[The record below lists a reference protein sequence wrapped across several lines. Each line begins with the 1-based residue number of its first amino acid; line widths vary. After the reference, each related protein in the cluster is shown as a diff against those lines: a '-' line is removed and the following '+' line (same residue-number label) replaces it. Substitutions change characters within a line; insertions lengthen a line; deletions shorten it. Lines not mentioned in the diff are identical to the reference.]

1 MESGNRGMK
10 AWYAWSRAGSRPP
23 LRGATRPGCPA
34 FGGASWCARPWPPLR
49 SGGPLRPPGAAARL
63 RSGASL
69 PAPRSAP
76 RPPWGRW
83 PLRVARAPSAPL
95 GSLRGSLGL
104 SAGRLRPSARPRPSP
119 GGPRCGGSGSGF
131 RGPWLPGPSAPSSGG
146 LGRWALVACRPL
158 AGALRSCRPPACA
171 PSLVAPGPPP
181 RGPVGRPG
189 FRPGPPRLLP
199 PGAAGAAAPPFS
211 APPPPSVGVVPVGAV
226 VGALRSSGPPAV
238 LVGCPAALVVGAGGP
253 CHLPKITVKGQ
264 DKRPP
269 VGLGAALDGDL
280 QRRQPG
286 GNAARPGLA
295 VTAPVDMVGRT
306 KSKEKPSKKEE
317 KRWKPKRKC

>member
-1 MESGNRGMK
+1 MRCSSTTHNRPTHGERKPWNESLVRMEPGRVPAPAPGGHPSRLPRLWRGF
-10 AWYAWSRAGSRPP
+10 
-23 LRGATRPGCPA
+23 L
-34 FGGASWCARPWPPLR
+34 WCARPWPPLR

-181 RGPVGRPG
+181 RGPIGRPG

-211 APPPPSVGVVPVGAV
+211 APPPPPLGSFLLVPWW
-226 VGALRSSGPPAV
+226 ALSGP
-238 LVGCPAALVVGAGGP
+238 LVPPLSWSAALPPWWLGPGGP
-253 CHLPKITVKGQ
+253 ATSRRSPSRVKTSGP
-264 DKRPP
+264 RWGWGPP
-269 VGLGAALDGDL
+269 LTAIS
-280 QRRQPG
+280 RG
-286 GNAARPGLA
+286 GNRGVTRPGPA
-295 VTAPVDMVGRT
+295 WP
-306 KSKEKPSKKEE
+306 
-317 KRWKPKRKC
+317 